1 MEDKEK
7 GRGIARGKRIEE
19 ERGGGMEKS
28 QGGGTE
34 EGGSKMMRNG

>member
-19 ERGGGMEKS
+19 ERGGG
-28 QGGGTE
+28 TE